1 MENILELREHKKIIK
16 FNIWQTSCYFIFY
29 SFIGFLLETGF
40 GLWSKGVI
48 ESRQSF
54 LFGPF
59 CIIYGIGATLMI
71 TFLTS
76 LKNNPIK
83 LFFASCLIGTVCE
96 YLMSYLCEI
105 IFHFKWWDYTGMM
118 LSINGRTCLYFAV
131 MWGAL
136 GVVLIKYVN
145 PLFDKFL
152 YFVKSKID
160 NRILKAVII
169 LVIGFLIFDAG
180 ITTIALKS
188 FYAKIVN
195 DFDLDV
201 KQGEYASKIIENEL
215 FEEENMLLTYPNIQI
230 AGTKYN
236 NTSVAGLYKMEKT
249 YYIQVF
255 SESTN

>member
-1 MENILELREHKKIIK
+1 M
-16 FNIWQTSCYFIFY
+16 T
-29 SFIGFLLETGF
+29 
-40 GLWSKGVI
+40 
-48 ESRQSF
+48 
-54 LFGPF
+54 
-59 CIIYGIGATLMI
+59 
-71 TFLTS
+71 
-76 LKNNPIK
+76 
-83 LFFASCLIGTVCE
+83 
-96 YLMSYLCEI
+96 
-105 IFHFKWWDYTGMM
+105 

-131 MWGAL
+131 MWGFL
-136 GVVLIKYVN
+136 GVILIKYVN

-188 FYAKIVN
+188 FYTKIVN

-255 SESTN
+255 SENTN